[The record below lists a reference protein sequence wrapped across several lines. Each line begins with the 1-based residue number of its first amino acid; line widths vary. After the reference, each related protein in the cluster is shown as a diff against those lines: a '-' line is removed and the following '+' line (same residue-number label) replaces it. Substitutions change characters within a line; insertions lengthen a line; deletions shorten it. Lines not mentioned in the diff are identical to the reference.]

1 MRVINEKEFKDL
13 VSDGLVLVDFFAE
26 WCGPCRM
33 LAPVLEDF
41 ANEESG
47 IEVYK
52 VNVDNDP
59 DLARE
64 FKVSSIPTM
73 ILFKDGKQIEKK
85 IGFAPKDAL
94 KAWIANYK

>member
-1 MRVINEKEFKDL
+1 MRVINEKEFKEL

-33 LAPVLEDF
+33 LAPILEDF
-41 ANEESG
+41 ASEESE

-52 VNVDNDP
+52 VNVDNEP

-64 FKVSSIPTM
+64 FQVSSIPTM
-73 ILFKDGKQIEKK
+73 ILFKDGKQIDKK

-94 KAWIANYK
+94 KAWINTHK

>member
-1 MRVINEKEFKDL
+1 MRVINENEFNEL

-33 LAPVLEDF
+33 LAPILEDF
-41 ANEESG
+41 ASEESE
-47 IEVYK
+47 IAVYK
-52 VNVDNDP
+52 VNVDNEP

-64 FKVSSIPTM
+64 FQVSSIPTM
-73 ILFKDGKQIEKK
+73 ILFKDGKQIDKK

-94 KAWIANYK
+94 KAWINTHK

>member
-1 MRVINEKEFKDL
+1 MRVINEKEFKEL

-33 LAPVLEDF
+33 LAPILEDF
-41 ANEESG
+41 ASEESE

-64 FKVSSIPTM
+64 FQVSSIPTM
-73 ILFKDGKQIEKK
+73 ILFKDGKQIDKK

-94 KAWIANYK
+94 KAWINTHK

>member
-1 MRVINEKEFKDL
+1 MRVINGNEFKDL
-13 VSDGLVLVDFFAE
+13 VSDGLVLIDFFAE

-64 FKVSSIPTM
+64 FQVSSIPTM

-94 KAWIANYK
+94 KAWIVNYK

>member
-1 MRVINEKEFKDL
+1 MRVINEKEFKEL

-33 LAPVLEDF
+33 LAPILEDF
-41 ANEESG
+41 ASEESE

-52 VNVDNDP
+52 VNVDNEP

-64 FKVSSIPTM
+64 FQVSSIPTM
-73 ILFKDGKQIEKK
+73 ILFKDGKKIDKK
-85 IGFAPKDAL
+85 IGFAPKDVL
-94 KAWIANYK
+94 KAWINTHK

>member
-1 MRVINEKEFKDL
+1 MRVINENEFNEL

-33 LAPVLEDF
+33 LAPILEDF
-41 ANEESG
+41 ASEESE

-52 VNVDNDP
+52 VNVDNEP

-64 FKVSSIPTM
+64 FQVSSIPTM
-73 ILFKDGKQIEKK
+73 ILFKDGKQIDKK

-94 KAWIANYK
+94 KAWINTHK

>member
-1 MRVINEKEFKDL
+1 MRVINENEFNEL
-13 VSDGLVLVDFFAE
+13 VSDGLVLVDFFAG

-33 LAPVLEDF
+33 LAPILEDL
-41 ANEESG
+41 ASEESD

-64 FKVSSIPTM
+64 FQVSSIPTM
-73 ILFKDGKQIEKK
+73 ILFKDGKQIDKK
-85 IGFAPKDAL
+85 IGLAPKDAL
-94 KAWIANYK
+94 KAWINTYK

>member
-1 MRVINEKEFKDL
+1 MRVINEKEFKEL

-33 LAPVLEDF
+33 LAPILEDF
-41 ANEESG
+41 ASEESE
-47 IEVYK
+47 IAVYK
-52 VNVDNDP
+52 VNVDNEP

-64 FKVSSIPTM
+64 FQVSSIPTM
-73 ILFKDGKQIEKK
+73 ILFKDGKQIDKK

-94 KAWIANYK
+94 KAWINTHK

>member
-1 MRVINEKEFKDL
+1 MRVINENEFKEL

-33 LAPVLEDF
+33 LAPILEDF
-41 ANEESG
+41 ASEESE
-47 IEVYK
+47 IAVYK
-52 VNVDNDP
+52 VNVDNEP

-64 FKVSSIPTM
+64 FQVSSIPTM
-73 ILFKDGKQIEKK
+73 ILFKDGKQIDKK

-94 KAWIANYK
+94 KAWINTHK

>member
-1 MRVINEKEFKDL
+1 MRVINEKEFKEL

-33 LAPVLEDF
+33 LAPILEDF
-41 ANEESG
+41 ASEESD
-47 IEVYK
+47 IAVYK
-52 VNVDNDP
+52 VNVDNEP

-64 FKVSSIPTM
+64 FQVSSIPTM
-73 ILFKDGKQIEKK
+73 ILFKDGKQIDKK

-94 KAWIANYK
+94 KAWINTHK

>member
-1 MRVINEKEFKDL
+1 MRVINENEFNEL

-33 LAPVLEDF
+33 LAPILEDF
-41 ANEESG
+41 ASEESE

-52 VNVDNDP
+52 VNVDDEP

-64 FKVSSIPTM
+64 FQVSSIPTM
-73 ILFKDGKQIEKK
+73 ILFKDGKQIDKK

-94 KAWIANYK
+94 KAWINTHK